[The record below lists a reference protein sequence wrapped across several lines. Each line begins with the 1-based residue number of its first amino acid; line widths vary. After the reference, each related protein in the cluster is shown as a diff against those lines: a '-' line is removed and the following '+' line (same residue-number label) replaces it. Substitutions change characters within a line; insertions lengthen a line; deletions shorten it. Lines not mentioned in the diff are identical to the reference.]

1 MKKVIIIGAGL
12 AGCYLA
18 MELQKICN
26 VTIITKG
33 NRQES
38 NSMLAQGG
46 IAAALDPSDSPE
58 QHQTD
63 TLTAGQYRNAPAAVA
78 QLVDLGS
85 ELVQQLIAMGMVFD
99 HDNAGNLDFGLEG
112 AHKHARILHANGD
125 RTGQALTT
133 FVQQKLEDIHWLTE
147 TMAIELYTNKGVCQG
162 VLVRD
167 VQTGQQQI
175 LTADAIVLATGGLG
189 HLYNFTTNDATITG
203 DGFALA
209 ARQNVRLQDMAFV
222 QFHPTLLALGDQCY
236 GLVTEAI
243 RGCGAILVDE
253 QQTPIMAKIPRKD
266 LAARDVV
273 ARQLTAHA
281 QQGHQLFLD
290 ISNVPNFTT
299 RFAGVTE
306 NLDRHH
312 VPFRDTKLIP
322 IRPGAHF
329 MMGGVQTNLSGETSL
344 PHLFAIGEVAC
355 NGVHGAN
362 RLASNSLLDCLV
374 SAQKTARRI
383 LELPTLPHATFKY
396 LSTNFLPPLLPPLT
410 ALQNKAWQALGIERT
425 RAQLATFLAWLDQYN
440 YRQLQPSQLDQA
452 ELTVANLCFCAELIA
467 KAALAEPK
475 SIGAHYL
482 KGDDK

>member
-12 AGCYLA
+12 AGCYMAL
-18 MELQKICN
+18 ELQEICD

-33 NRQES
+33 TREES

-46 IAAALDPSDSPE
+46 IAAALDPLDSPA

-63 TLTAGQYRNAPAAVA
+63 TLLAGQYHNAPAAVA

-99 HDNAGNLDFGLEG
+99 HDAKGNLDFGLEG

-133 FVQQKLEDIHWLTE
+133 FVQQKLQDIHWLTE
-147 TMAIELYTNKGVCQG
+147 TMAIELYTNKGICQG
-162 VLVRD
+162 VLVRN
-167 VQTGQQQI
+167 VQTGQQKI

-189 HLYNFTTNDATITG
+189 NLYNFTTNDQTITG

-222 QFHPTLLALGDQCY
+222 QFHPTLLALNDQCF

-243 RGCGAILVDE
+243 RGCGAVLVDE
-253 QQTPIMAKIPRKD
+253 NHTPIMAETPKKD
-266 LAARDVV
+266 LAARDIV
-273 ARQLTAHA
+273 ARKLTAHA
-281 QQGHQLFLD
+281 QKGHQLFLD
-290 ISNVPNFTT
+290 ISTVTDFTT
-299 RFAGVTE
+299 RFAGVTA

-312 VPFRDTKLIP
+312 VPFRKTHLIP

-329 MMGGVQTNLSGETSL
+329 MMGGIQTNLSGETSL

-374 SAQKTARRI
+374 SAQKAARRI
-383 LELPTLPHATFKY
+383 LELPERPRANFKY
-396 LSTNFLPPLLPPLT
+396 LSTQFLTPLLPELT
-410 ALQNKAWQALGIERT
+410 TLQTKAWQALGIERT
-425 RAQLATFLAWLDQYN
+425 RKQLDHFLTWLKQYN
-440 YRQLQPSQLDQA
+440 YRQLQPSQLNPE
-452 ELTVANLCFCAELIA
+452 ELKIANLCFCAELIA

-482 KGDDK
+482 KEGNA